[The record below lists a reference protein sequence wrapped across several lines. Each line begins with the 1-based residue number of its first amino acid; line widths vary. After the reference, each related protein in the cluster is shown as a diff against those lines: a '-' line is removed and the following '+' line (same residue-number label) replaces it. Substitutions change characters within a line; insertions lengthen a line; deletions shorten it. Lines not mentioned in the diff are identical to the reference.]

1 MMKTPVHDFEPGHL
15 PFCQVCNSKQL
26 ELVLD
31 LGHQAPCDSLL
42 TAAQMNE
49 PETTYPLRMVRCRDC
64 GLVQIDYV
72 VDGSK
77 VYHRDYPYRSGITKE
92 LADHHHRLSID
103 LVKRCNI
110 PSDSLVIDIGSNDGT
125 LLKGFKRQ
133 GMRVLGI
140 EPTNVAKFAVED
152 GIDTIQSFFT
162 DKLADEILRQHGK
175 AKLITATNMF
185 AHMATLGSVIRGV
198 ERLLDDDGVFVIENH
213 YLLNIIEQLQ
223 YDSIYHEHLR
233 SYAMKPLLQLFSY
246 YDLSV
251 VDAYRVA
258 SYGGSIRV
266 FVAKG
271 RNRPASAGLSNLI
284 AEEHQA
290 GLYDSAIY
298 DQFRAKVLK
307 TKRDL
312 YNLAVDAEAK
322 QQRFVGNSCP
332 GRCATLL
339 NYVGIDREL
348 MPYIAEQPTSLKLGL
363 HLPGKHIP
371 VVENSILFKEQPD
384 YTVLL
389 AWHYWQPISADLRKR
404 GLKSKFVLPLPE
416 LRILSE

>member
-1 MMKTPVHDFEPGHL
+1 MKRPIHDFEPGHL
-15 PFCQVCNSKQL
+15 SICQVCNSTEL
-26 ELVLD
+26 EVVID

-42 TAAQMNE
+42 TTEQLNM
-49 PETTYPLRMVRCRDC
+49 PEVTYPLRMVRCTDC
-64 GLVQIDYV
+64 GLVQIDHV

-77 VYHRDYPYRSGITKE
+77 VYHREYPYRSGITKE

-103 LVKRCNI
+103 LVKRNNT
-110 PSDSLVIDIGSNDGT
+110 PKDSLVVDIGSNDGT

-133 GMRVLGI
+133 GMRVVGI
-140 EPTNVAKFAVED
+140 EPTNVARFAVAD
-152 GIDTIQSFFT
+152 GIETIQDFFSE
-162 DKLADEILRQHGK
+162 KVAREIAKQHGK
-175 AKLITATNMF
+175 AKLITATNVF
-185 AHMATLGSVIRGV
+185 AHMATLGEVIRGV
-198 ERLLDDDGVFVIENH
+198 EALLDDDGVFVIENH

-233 SYAMKPLLQLFSY
+233 SYGIKPLVQLFSY

-271 RNRPASAGLSNLI
+271 RGRPSSPSLSSLV
-284 AEEHQA
+284 AEEKQNR
-290 GLYDSAIY
+290 LYEADTY
-298 DQFRAKVLK
+298 TNFRQNVLK
-307 TKRDL
+307 TKRGL
-312 YNLAVDAEAK
+312 FSLAIEAERK
-322 QQRFVGNSCP
+322 GERFVGNSCP

-339 NYVGIDREL
+339 NYVGIDKGL

-371 VVENSILFKEQPD
+371 VVNNKILFEEQPD
-384 YTVLL
+384 YVVML
-389 AWHYWQPISADLRKR
+389 AWHYWQPISEDLRRR
-404 GLKSKFVLPLPE
+404 GLKSKLVLPLPE
-416 LRILSE
+416 LRILTA